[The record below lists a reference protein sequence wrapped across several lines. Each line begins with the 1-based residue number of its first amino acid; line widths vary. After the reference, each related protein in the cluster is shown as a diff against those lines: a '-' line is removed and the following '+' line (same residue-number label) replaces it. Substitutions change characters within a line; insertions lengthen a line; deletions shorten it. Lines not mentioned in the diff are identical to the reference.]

1 MKAQSWRV
9 MEPGF
14 TPKDFTTV
22 VRSLIPLQLE
32 LELSGSW
39 NLEVMCMYVTWRH
52 QLFSYTSNHRM
63 KLVPGY
69 MCLLPGYGTTS
80 SRGRETLSHLDAS
93 CCDFVAHQ
101 DNKVERQVWA
111 VIDVDAPSRTSTILM
126 LVTGRNW
133 LSLVDISDR
142 ASTVTEFI
150 ILNDLCWKMV
160 KHCTSGCI
168 LKTGT
173 QSRRD
178 TLQSYWWDTM
188 GARTAGLLER
198 NLNEG
203 SNFYRMGMCNV
214 FPWGQSSDLASIFG
228 LWLWCSGRQELL
240 MESKVLCYFTSLCPM
255 ISRLVEH

>member
-1 MKAQSWRV
+1 
-9 MEPGF
+9 
-14 TPKDFTTV
+14 
-22 VRSLIPLQLE
+22 
-32 LELSGSW
+32 
-39 NLEVMCMYVTWRH
+39 
-52 QLFSYTSNHRM
+52 
-63 KLVPGY
+63 

-93 CCDFVAHQ
+93 YCDFVAHQ
-101 DNKVERQVWA
+101 DNKVETQVWA

-173 QSRRD
+173 QSRETPSRATD
-178 TLQSYWWDTM
+178 GTPWELELQDYLKEIWMRALTSTGWECVMCFLGGSHLIWLPFLAFGFDALGDKSYWWK
-188 GARTAGLLER
+188 ARCCAI
-198 NLNEG
+198 
-203 SNFYRMGMCNV
+203 SPASA
-214 FPWGQSSDLASIFG
+214 PW
-228 LWLWCSGRQELL
+228 
-240 MESKVLCYFTSLCPM
+240 SLDW
-255 ISRLVEH
+255 